1 MASVKRGTPVRASTR
16 RSSSS
21 GQVEVGGLLLERS
34 PDRLRVEV
42 VEVGQEVVGLI
53 ASTPTSSAT

>member
-1 MASVKRGTPVRASTR
+1 VAR
-16 RSSSS
+16 R
-21 GQVEVGGLLLERS
+21 VEVGGLLLERS